1 MAAEVNL
8 YFVAWMN
15 GGLWSSVRRA
25 FEISFAIKNH
35 ETYRYGRIDRD
46 TWKTGG
52 VNSEDVASMKISSTI
67 ARLFRLGYD
76 GCSLGTPEQISRLSN
91 SALAFHSL

>member
-15 GGLWSSVRRA
+15 GGLWFSVRRA

-52 VNSEDVASMKISSTI
+52 VNRRECRFREELIHNCKASSP
-67 ARLFRLGYD
+67 RL
-76 GCSLGTPEQISRLSN
+76 
-91 SALAFHSL
+91 